1 MGAWSQDRKGED
13 EGKLW
18 VGGVRGGVRAGKEK
32 MRENCGWVELGEEP
46 GLESGKLACENT
58 SIP

>member
-32 MRENCGWVELGEEP
+32 MRENCGWVELRGGARTGEWKV
-46 GLESGKLACENT
+46 GM
-58 SIP
+58 